1 MSNSLQPHW
10 LQHAGFPVLHY
21 LLELAQTHVHWV
33 NDATQPSHPLSPSYP
48 LSLNLFQHQGLF
60 QWVGSSHQVAKYWSF
75 SFSISPSNE
84 YSGLISFRIDWFD
97 LLAVKVKLFT
107 IDWDL
112 NPCDWHLNPAK
123 TLLVTQTRPKPAWD
137 FNTCGWESNPAKTHS
152 TLFQHLMKFRFLVS
166 LCRKNSVR
174 AKVIGK
180 KWIYSD
186 TERRILHR

>member
-1 MSNSLQPHW
+1 MFNSLQPHW
-10 LQHAGFPVLHY
+10 LQHASFLVLHY
-21 LLELAQTHVHWV
+21 LLKLAQTDVHWV
-33 NDATQPSHPLSPSYP
+33 NDAIQPSHPLSPSYP
-48 LSLNLFQHQGLF
+48 PSLNLFQHQGLF
-60 QWVGSSHQVAKYWSF
+60 QWVGSSHQVAKYCSF

-84 YSGLISFRIDWFD
+84 YSGLISFRMDWFD

-123 TLLVTQTRPKPAWD
+123 TLLATQTQPKAAWD
-137 FNTCGWESNPAKTHS
+137 FNPCGWESNPAKTHS

-166 LCRKNSVR
+166 LRRKNSVW

-180 KWIYSD
+180 KWIHSD
-186 TERRILHR
+186 TERCIFHR